1 MDTLYLH
8 GPLGAFE
15 TRTGTTEMQIPS
27 GKTPQLCT
35 ATAVEKLI
43 EVCPL
48 NRIRPASC
56 QSSLQSSVETRTAE
70 APCKNQNSALD
81 NFARFAAFQS
91 FNTSICNTYSSA
103 YVVG

>member
-1 MDTLYLH
+1 MELSGYSIYLH
-8 GPLGAFE
+8 GTLGAFE

-35 ATAVEKLI
+35 ATVFEKLI

-56 QSSLQSSVETRTAE
+56 QSSLQSSVEARIAE
-70 APCKNQNSALD
+70 APCKNQK
-81 NFARFAAFQS
+81 
-91 FNTSICNTYSSA
+91 TPH
-103 YVVG
+103 